1 MYRSSKIK
9 KGLRT
14 VNHSTLPSYSPP
26 YWKCRIKQLLQTDF
40 YNGSYKIWSYPDGLI
55 QRMCIV
61 YPDRRQSTP
70 LSSVIAKTFFNTGA
84 PVSSIGN
91 YSTVLYSELFVCTV
105 DKLNHAS
112 CAETSVINSI
122 VWHLVKATVQTAN
135 KDPGV

>member
-1 MYRSSKIK
+1 MCRSSKIK

-40 YNGSYKIWSYPDGLI
+40 YNGSYKIRSYPDGLI

-70 LSSVIAKTFFNTGA
+70 LSSVIAKTFFNTGS

-122 VWHLVKATVQTAN
+122 VWHVVKATVQTAN
-135 KDPGV
+135 KDPGA

>member
-26 YWKCRIKQLLQTDF
+26 YWKCRKRQLLQTDF
-40 YNGSYKIWSYPDGLI
+40 YNGSYKIRSYPDGLI

-105 DKLNHAS
+105 ARF
-112 CAETSVINSI
+112 
-122 VWHLVKATVQTAN
+122 
-135 KDPGV
+135 PGDFEAIFKKFHYF